1 MSLNSAIITDPP
13 VIFILIYDQFF
24 DMFALQSISNNMNPS
39 IDFFNGLLPFLYI
52 FSFFIYFYDF
62 MKGGK
67 QFANSKRL
75 FLFLTLFIHLIYLVL
90 RTLAFDH
97 MPITNVFE
105 IFTVLAFS
113 ISFSYFIL
121 ELLTDIRGTGPFI
134 IIISIIFQVISSAYI
149 EDLVEVKDVLRS
161 NLLGVHV
168 ISALLG
174 YSGITVSAV
183 YGFLYLTLY
192 KEIKLNK
199 FGLIFDRLP
208 NLEILEKLSFYAAV
222 FGFILLS
229 VTITIGLIW
238 LPRAFPD
245 FSYTDPKLIGTAI
258 VWALYGIGIASKL
271 MGKLHGKKVVSLS
284 IVGFLIAIVS
294 TMFTNFIS
302 RSFHSFY

>member
-1 MSLNSAIITDPP
+1 
-13 VIFILIYDQFF
+13 
-24 DMFALQSISNNMNPS
+24 MFALQSFNNIMNS
-39 IDFFNGLLPFLYI
+39 AIDFLNSLLPFLYV
-52 FSFFIYFYDF
+52 FSFLVYFYDF

-67 QFANSKRL
+67 QLANSKRL
-75 FLFLTLFIHLIYLVL
+75 FLFLTIFVHLIYLVL

-113 ISFSYFIL
+113 ISFSYYIL

-134 IIISIIFQVISSAYI
+134 IIISIIFQVISTAYI
-149 EDLVEVKDVLRS
+149 EDLVEVQDVLRS
-161 NLLGVHV
+161 NLLGIHV
-168 ISALLG
+168 FSALLG

-208 NLEILEKLSFYAAV
+208 NLELLEKLSFYAAV
-222 FGFILLS
+222 FGFVLLTI
-229 VTITIGLIW
+229 TITIGIIW

-245 FSYTDPKLIGTAI
+245 FSYTDPKLVGTSI
-258 VWALYGIGIASKL
+258 VWLLYGIGIASKM

>member
-1 MSLNSAIITDPP
+1 MNST
-13 VIFILIYDQFF
+13 
-24 DMFALQSISNNMNPS
+24 
-39 IDFFNGLLPFLYI
+39 IDFITGLLPFLYV
-52 FSFFIYFYDF
+52 FSFSIYFYDF

-67 QFANSKRL
+67 QFDNSKRL
-75 FLFLTLFIHLIYLVL
+75 FLFLTLSIHLVYLLL
-90 RTLAFDH
+90 RTIAFDH

-113 ISFSYFIL
+113 VSFAYFIL
-121 ELLTDIRGTGPFI
+121 ELLTDVRGTGPFI
-134 IIISIIFQVISSAYI
+134 IVVSIIFQVISSVYI
-149 EDLVEVKDVLRS
+149 EDLLEVKEVLRS

-174 YSGITVSAV
+174 YSGITISAI
-183 YGFLYLTLY
+183 YGFLYLSLY

-199 FGLIFDRLP
+199 FGLIFNRLP
-208 NLEILEKLSFYAAV
+208 NLEILEKLSFYAAI
-222 FGFILLS
+222 FGFVLLS
-229 VTITIGLIW
+229 FTITIGLIW

-245 FSYTDPKLIGTAI
+245 FSLTDPKLVGTSI
-258 VWALYGIGIASKL
+258 VWILYGIGILSKIF
-271 MGKLHGKKVVSLS
+271 GKWRGKKVVSLS